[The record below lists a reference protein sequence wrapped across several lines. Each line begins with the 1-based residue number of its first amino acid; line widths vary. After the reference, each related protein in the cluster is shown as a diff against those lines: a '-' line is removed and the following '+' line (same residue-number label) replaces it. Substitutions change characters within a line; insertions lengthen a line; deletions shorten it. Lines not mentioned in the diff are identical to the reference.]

1 MASGDTPATKSLKI
15 RATTAACGRYSR
27 RGSVRLQC
35 RPDARVRRPPASA
48 EAETAWRERP
58 PPWPRAWQTKWPNRV
73 VAHATVLRLTTSPMA
88 SRLSGGRERRPMT
101 IQCNSQHGLKLVRGN
116 RETCSFASPAIR
128 EEPGERDGEHL
139 ARGPVPP
146 PCSPSCSPPTWTA
159 ESGTSSRCS
168 SSCESDSRSDWQ
180 CEHRFKRRFNACG
193 GRLRPCDHGADNRHD
208 KRG

>member
-146 PCSPSCSPPTWTA
+146 PVPLRHGLLRA
-159 ESGTSSRCS
+159 ERLRGAHPVANRTL
-168 SSCESDSRSDWQ
+168 DPIGNA
-180 CEHRFKRRFNACG
+180 EHRFKRRFNACG